1 MADDQIIASCKDAL
15 RIPPDVADYDSEIA
29 DLVFSARAALR
40 AGGVSARKIDKAD
53 DGAINLAIKVFV
65 KANFGM
71 DNPDSEKLQESF
83 DHLVTMLKGSSEYGG
98 AS

>member
-29 DLVFSARAALR
+29 DLVFAARAAHR
-40 AGGVSARKIDKAD
+40 PGGVASNLVDKAD
-53 DGAINLAIKVFV
+53 QGAINLAIKVFV

-71 DNPDSEKLQESF
+71 DNPDSEKLQGSF

>member
-15 RIPPDVADYDSEIA
+15 RIPLDVADYDSEIA
-29 DLVFSARAALR
+29 DLVFAARVALR
-40 AGGVSARKIDKAD
+40 AGGVSAQKVDEAD
-53 DGAINLAIKVFV
+53 DGFINLAIKVFV

-71 DNPDSEKLQESF
+71 DNPESEKLRESF